1 MVSRPYAF
9 SAAVLL
15 TMAACVPGRTSPS
28 HSSPP
33 ALSNLSPRVLSEAS
47 PIASCQRAGQLVDA
61 PEEPSL
67 AADPRDRRHLVAA
80 WQQDRRAAGAAFGL
94 AVAVSRN
101 GGDTWHESMLPGLT
115 QCAGGSYEL
124 ASDPWASIGPDGA
137 AYVGGLGVNPNGKPG
152 TAIVV
157 SSSRDGGSKWGAPA
171 VVTTAESPNTLLDK
185 PSILSDPR
193 RSGRVYA
200 VWAKYRRGSPANDV
214 GFSRSDDG
222 GRTWSQP
229 VTVHSGS
236 GESQNNILLALPDG
250 ALVDMFVEANELR
263 DGAPTRL
270 QAARSTDG
278 GTTWSTPVT
287 VANYQFTL
295 TRDPELGTEIR
306 SIGQDISA
314 AASGGW
320 LYVTWFE
327 NHRTG
332 TSAIWVSSSKDGGLT
347 WSSPSA
353 VVQGAAQPFLPSLA
367 ASADGKLGIT
377 WYDLRNAAAGPGLGT
392 EVWCAVSTDHGVS
405 WRSRKLDAPFDL
417 RLAPR
422 SGFGLFIGDYEGLA
436 GLASSFA
443 AAYVRT
449 PAGAPQNRTEVAF
462 ARFT

>member
-1 MVSRPYAF
+1 MVSRPYAC
-9 SAAVLL
+9 AVALLL
-15 TMAACVPGRTSPS
+15 TVAACVPGRQSPS
-28 HSSPP
+28 SSPP
-33 ALSNLSPRVLSEAS
+33 SALGNLSPRVLSEAS
-47 PIASCQRAGQLVDA
+47 PIASCHGTGQLVDA

-67 AADPRDRRHLVAA
+67 AADPHDRHHLVAA

-101 GGDTWHESMLPGLT
+101 GGETWRESMLPGLT
-115 QCAGGSYEL
+115 QCAGGPYEL

-137 AYVGGLGVNPNGKPG
+137 AYVGGLGVNPRGKPG

-157 SSSRDGGSKWGAPA
+157 SASHDGGSTWGAPVA
-171 VVTTAESPNTLLDK
+171 VTTAESPSAMLDK

-200 VWAKYRRGSPANDV
+200 VWARYRSGSSANEV
-214 GFSRSDDG
+214 GFSRSDNG

-229 VTVHSGS
+229 VTVRSGS
-236 GESQNNILLALPDG
+236 GESQNNVMLALPDG

-270 QAARSTDG
+270 EATRSTDG

-287 VANYQFTL
+287 VANYQLTL
-295 TRDPELGTEIR
+295 TRDPERGAEIR

-314 AASGGW
+314 AASGAR

-332 TSAIWVSSSKDGGLT
+332 TSAIWVSSSTDGGLT

-353 VVQGAAQPFLPSLA
+353 VVQEAAQPFLPSLA
-367 ASADGKLGIT
+367 ASADGSLGIT

-392 EVWCAVSTDHGVS
+392 EVWCAVSTDHGLS
-405 WRSRKLDAPFDL
+405 WRSRKLDGPFDL
-417 RLAPR
+417 RLAPS
-422 SGFGLFIGDYEGLA
+422 SGFGLFLGDYEGLA
-436 GLASSFA
+436 GLGSSFA

-462 ARFT
+462 ARFA